1 MGTFGRDLGLAV
13 RTLARS
19 PGFTLVA
26 VLTLAVGIGANTAIF
41 SVVNTLLLSPPAH
54 VLEPERVV
62 TLWTSDFSGPPY
74 GASSY
79 PDYETFRE
87 QRDVVVDVAAF
98 GLAPGN
104 LVEPDETVRLTL
116 ETVSLN
122 YFDVLGVL
130 AERGR
135 TFDVADG
142 DAPAVALISHTLWQS
157 RFGADAAVVGRAI
170 RLNAG
175 TFTVV
180 GVAPEG
186 FDGSTRGLRV
196 DAWVPIQAAASLGGN
211 ARFLDERGARRFNLV
226 GRLQPGVSLEQS
238 RARFAVVANQ
248 MLAAYP
254 DSWSDVSRRGRVIS
268 VLPES
273 ASRVP
278 PDLQGAVVGF
288 AALLFVGVTLVLL
301 ICCANVAN
309 LLLARGAGRAREI
322 AIRLSLGAGRGRL
335 VRQLMAESLLLA
347 AMGCGGAVLLAFAAA
362 SALLRFRAPLPIPL
376 TIDVETDVR
385 VLGFA
390 VAVALVAAAVFG
402 LAPALQSTRL
412 DPSQML
418 KDGAGAVGGA
428 RRSRLRSALIVA
440 QVAVSLTLMVSAGLF
455 LRSLQQATAVDLGF
469 DPENVVVA
477 SFDLRTQGYTPE
489 RSRAFY
495 AELVERAGALP
506 GARGVTLAANVPL
519 SGDGGRNLARV
530 EGYEPRQGE
539 DMEFNSN
546 VVGPEYFEV
555 MRVPLARGRGF
566 SASDRE
572 GAPQVAVVNE
582 SFAARFWPGGDP
594 LGKRLAFSRVESIE
608 VVGVARDGKY
618 LSPTEA
624 PLPYVYRPFLQE
636 FEEQTLHVRVAGD
649 TAAAIAQLRRE
660 IRALDA
666 QLPILGLTTMEAEM
680 AFATLPQRIAAT
692 LLGACS
698 LLALLLAAVGLY
710 GVVAYAVSQRT
721 REFGVRIALGASGAT
736 VMRDVLLSSLRLVAL
751 GLVIGI
757 ALAVLAG
764 FAFAPL
770 LGGVGALDPQA
781 LLAAPLVLIAAAVL
795 ASYIPARRA
804 ARIAPMQALRHD

>member
-1 MGTFGRDLGLAV
+1 LAV